1 MDRCDIIKEIASGVN
16 AAVCVEI
23 GTHTGEFSEQILN
36 TFPSSIL
43 YCIDP
48 YCSYN
53 EYDDTLNTLTGD
65 TIYIKTMERL
75 KRLFEDRIHV
85 IREFSSK
92 AISQI
97 PDQIDFLYID
107 GNHSYQFVKQD
118 LELYYP
124 KLKSTGYILG
134 DDAVD
139 INELKRN
146 ENGDVRI
153 DWPTGCFGH
162 YGVIKAFQEF
172 IAANKLEGSIIG
184 TQYLIGSKH

>member
-65 TIYIKTMERL
+65 KIYINRRFLIRL
-75 KRLFEDRIHV
+75 TSCTLMAIIPIH
-85 IREFSSK
+85 
-92 AISQI
+92 
-97 PDQIDFLYID
+97 L
-107 GNHSYQFVKQD
+107 
-118 LELYYP
+118 
-124 KLKSTGYILG
+124 
-134 DDAVD
+134 
-139 INELKRN
+139 
-146 ENGDVRI
+146 
-153 DWPTGCFGH
+153 
-162 YGVIKAFQEF
+162 
-172 IAANKLEGSIIG
+172 
-184 TQYLIGSKH
+184 

>member
-1 MDRCDIIKEIASGVN
+1 
-16 AAVCVEI
+16 
-23 GTHTGEFSEQILN
+23 
-36 TFPSSIL
+36 
-43 YCIDP
+43 
-48 YCSYN
+48 
-53 EYDDTLNTLTGD
+53 
-65 TIYIKTMERL
+65 MERL

-107 GNHSYQFVKQD
+107 GNHSYRFVKQD

-184 TQYLIGSKH
+184 TQYLIGSKQ